1 MNNVRE
7 AMSVWHEKS
16 DLFTS
21 EAPIIAHG
29 CNTQGVMGAGVAAIV
44 RKRYSEAYHRYVQEH
59 AINGLELGTVQFVQ
73 LYDQPDSSATKYI
86 ANCMT
91 QEFTGTH
98 KRQVNYEAVYTCFEQ
113 LRDFA
118 IEHEFRDVS
127 LPCIGA
133 GLAGG
138 SWTII
143 EAMLRDVFFSSCG
156 VRATFHTID

>member
-1 MNNVRE
+1 MNTERE
-7 AMSVWHEKS
+7 TMSVWHERS

-21 EAPIIAHG
+21 DAPIIAHG

-73 LYDQPDSSATKYI
+73 LYDHDGPTQYI

-91 QEFTGTH
+91 QEFTGTQR
-98 KRQVNYEAVYTCFEQ
+98 RQVDYEAVYTCFEQ

-118 IEHEFRDVS
+118 LEHEFRDIAM
-127 LPCIGA
+127 PQIGC

-138 SWTII
+138 SWSIV
-143 EAMLRDVFFSSCG
+143 EAMLHDVFPKNCG
-156 VRATFHTID
+156 VRVTYHTID